1 MGVRRGLGTWIR
13 AVAGVLDLVARPVRT
28 AQGRD
33 GIVIQPYRGYGSRRE
48 AFVIGRVFRQS
59 IPHPDPRRERIAR
72 HLRDIARR
80 IARRSIAGA
89 RVTARLC
96 GTEQSVVT
104 DRDGYFRLRVP
115 LRAPPP
121 SDRDWHALHIRLETE
136 PPVNA
141 RGAVYIPPDQARFV
155 VISDIDDTIVHTGVA
170 NTLGMLWRL
179 FVEDAGSRTAFPGVA
194 PLYRALHGGAT
205 GDERNPMLYVSRA
218 PWGLYD
224 VLDEFFHMHG
234 VPVGPILFLREWG
247 LSWRR
252 PFPRR
257 AEDHKQALIRH
268 MLDLYD
274 DLPVILIGDSGQ
286 HDPEVYRQIVDE
298 HPGRVLAVLIRN
310 VSRGGGREREI
321 EDLAEAVSRA
331 GSRMLLAA
339 DSAAMAEEA
348 ERLNI
353 VPPGT
358 LAAVRGE
365 LVGEGG
371 GTAPS
376 AGEVPASDLRN
387 VLGQCAGPVP
397 PSVVVKGRDAPAD
410 QPRA

>member
-13 AVAGVLDLVARPVRT
+13 AVVGVLDLVARPVRT

-59 IPHPDPRRERIAR
+59 IPHPDPRRERIVR

-80 IARRSIAGA
+80 IARRSIAGVG
-89 RVTARLC
+89 VTARLY
-96 GTEQSVVT
+96 GTERTVVT
-104 DRDGYFRLRVP
+104 DRDGYFRLQIP
-115 LRAPPP
+115 LREAPPT
-121 SDRDWHALHIRLETE
+121 DRDWHALHIRLETE
-136 PPVNA
+136 PPVSA
-141 RGAVYIPPDQARFV
+141 RGAVYIPPDRARFV

-179 FVEDAGSRTAFPGVA
+179 FVEDAGSRTAFAGVA
-194 PLYRALHGGAT
+194 PLYRALHAGAT
-205 GDERNPMLYVSRA
+205 GDQGNPLLYVSRA

-224 VLDEFFHMHG
+224 VLDKFFHMHG
-234 VPVGPILFLREWG
+234 VPVGPIMFLREWG

-257 AEDHKQALIRH
+257 AVDHKQALIRH

-274 DLPVILIGDSGQ
+274 DLPFILIGDSGQ
-286 HDPEVYRQIVDE
+286 HDPEVYRQIVQE

-321 EDLAEAVSRA
+321 EGLAVAVTRA

-348 ERLNI
+348 ERLNV

-358 LAAVRGE
+358 LSAVRGDR
-365 LVGEGG
+365 
-371 GTAPS
+371 
-376 AGEVPASDLRN
+376 AGERGDMVPPVAVVPVDGLRG
-387 VLGQCAGPVP
+387 VLEEGTGPVP
-397 PSVVVKGRDAPAD
+397 RNILVEGGDAKAR
-410 QPRA
+410 QR

>member
-1 MGVRRGLGTWIR
+1 MR

-59 IPHPDPRRERIAR
+59 TPHPDPRRERIAR

-80 IARRSIAGA
+80 IARRSVAGA
-89 RVTARLC
+89 RVTARLY
-96 GTEQSVVT
+96 GTEHTVAT
-104 DRDGYFRLRVP
+104 DRDGYFRLQIP
-115 LRAPPP
+115 LRDAPP
-121 SDRDWHALHIRLETE
+121 SDRDWHALHIRLEAE
-136 PPVNA
+136 PPVSA
-141 RGAVYIPPDQARFV
+141 RGAVYIPPDRARFV

-170 NTLGMLWRL
+170 NTLRMLWRL
-179 FVEDAGSRTAFPGVA
+179 FVEDAASRTAFPGVA
-194 PLYRALHGGAT
+194 PLYRALHAGAT
-205 GDERNPMLYVSRA
+205 GDQGNPLLYVSRA

-224 VLDEFFHMHG
+224 VLDKFFHMHG
-234 VPVGPILFLREWG
+234 VPVGPIMFLREWG

-274 DLPVILIGDSGQ
+274 DLPFILIGDSGQ
-286 HDPEVYRQIVDE
+286 HDPEVYRQIVEE

-310 VSRGGGREREI
+310 VSKGGGREREI
-321 EDLAEAVSRA
+321 EELAAAVTRA

-348 ERLNI
+348 ERLNV

-358 LAAVRGE
+358 LSAVRGE
-365 LVGEGG
+365 LAGDGG

-376 AGEVPASDLRN
+376 AGVVSASELRD
-387 VLGQCAGPVP
+387 VLEQGTHPVP
-397 PSVVVKGRDAPAD
+397 PNVLVEGGDATA
-410 QPRA
+410 RRRL